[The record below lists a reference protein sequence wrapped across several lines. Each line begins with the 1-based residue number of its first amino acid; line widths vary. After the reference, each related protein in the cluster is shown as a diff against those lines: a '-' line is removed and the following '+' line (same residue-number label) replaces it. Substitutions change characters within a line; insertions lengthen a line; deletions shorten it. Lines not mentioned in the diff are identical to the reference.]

1 MTQLLVYRERIQKFY
16 QKFSFILNPLFRFL
30 AGYIT
35 FSSMNRMIGYHPYLN
50 HLYVEL
56 LCGVLCM
63 LLPGNVVLFFAIA
76 FAIGHIYY
84 VSMMLALVTGMVFG
98 VLYFAYVKFVPEHAY
113 LIMAF
118 PILFSM
124 NLVYVLPLLL
134 GLWMSPLALIPI
146 MCGMGVYYFL
156 LSITSVIG
164 TSADANANLYHMVI
178 QQFFGNEEMYV
189 LTFIFFIVSLVVFLI
204 RSRAVNFIYEKA
216 IVTGGIVN
224 LVLLL
229 TANFLFA
236 FDMEVFSVF
245 WGTLASVF
253 IVVTVQFM
261 RLTLTYTSVENLQFE
276 DDEYVYY
283 VRAVPKAS
291 VAAPSKRIKRF
302 AVHRF
307 TENGDSVFSEKKHG
321 KSKIP
326 AEKS

>member
-1 MTQLLVYRERIQKFY
+1 MTQLLVYRERIQKIY
-16 QKFSFILNPLFRFL
+16 QKYSFILNPLLRFL

-56 LCGVLCM
+56 LFGVLCM
-63 LLPGNVVLFFAIA
+63 LLPGNVMLFFVTA

-84 VSMMLALVTGMVFG
+84 VSMMLVLVTGMVFG

-113 LIMAF
+113 LIIAF

-124 NLVYVLPLLL
+124 NLVYVLPMLL
-134 GLWMSPLALIPI
+134 GLLMSPLALIPI
-146 MCGMGVYYFL
+146 MCGMGVHYFL
-156 LSITSVIG
+156 LSITSVVG
-164 TSADANANLYHMVI
+164 TSADANANMYHLVV

-189 LTFIFFIVSLVVFLI
+189 LTFIFFLVSLVVFFI
-204 RSRAVNFIYEKA
+204 RSKAVNFIYEKA
-216 IVTGGIVN
+216 IITGGIVN

-229 TANFLFA
+229 TVNFLFA

-253 IVVTVQFM
+253 IVMTVQFM
-261 RLTLTYTSVENLQFE
+261 RLMLTYTSVENLQFE
-276 DDEYVYY
+276 DDEYVYF
-283 VRAVPKAS
+283 VRAVPKAN

-302 AVHRF
+302 SVHRF
-307 TENGDSVFSEKKHG
+307 TENGGHG
-321 KSKIP
+321 KNRIP
-326 AEKS
+326 AEKK